1 MANWWDET
9 KPSDANSGT
18 QGSPDAWWN
27 KTEPTKVA
35 PPPEGKEVVTDFG
48 DGSYIL
54 KGEGGG
60 LTFVD
65 QVGGYTTSDIKTIT
79 EIAESKGGRQRAGDI
94 YRGEAA
100 QEIAGELGTRGA
112 SMAKGVPFVR
122 GYVDPAFGFARSVA
136 QGVSPTTAMD
146 TIREAVARREQEAP
160 NTVAASRLGT
170 GLAATI
176 ATAPSMTAKTVL
188 GRAGQ
193 AAGYG
198 GGMGILEGIFGGFGE
213 GLFSKDGDFQKAADT
228 AVRQA
233 GIGGAAG
240 LGFGIAGQPVAEGL
254 GTLYGS
260 YLREPVRKT
269 VEKIGFKGDAAKTME
284 ELLAQDAATAV
295 ESAEVA
301 GPYGNTAVLGPNVQA
316 ALDVVANSTGE
327 GARIV
332 KENIDDAVLDATRDL
347 TSTMDNVLGKPTD
360 VGEGILAQKSG
371 IMADTADARR
381 AAYEDAYSFSLDAD
395 DPANKTI
402 FELFG
407 RLDQSDIDKA
417 NRMLRLEGSD
427 LRVGRERIEAD
438 DLQDAVAR
446 SANQNA
452 TFVSNADGS
461 YTKITEPSVEAI
473 DYATRSLL
481 DKSEKLKK
489 AGEFDEARALQNLA
503 RQMRSELDKINPE
516 YATARA
522 AGKDAIDQR
531 LAADLGNDILNTRVS
546 REDVALAME
555 NVDGVALDQLKLALR
570 NRIDDIMANAKV
582 GVRDTP
588 DEIVEGIQLLKT
600 LNTRAVRDK
609 LTLALGADAANEIG
623 DQVALTLGP
632 YIQRA
637 SIALNSKTFKRG
649 QVTDRMKEIVGEP
662 LEDTIGRQGLLPTLS
677 AGVIAPLVK
686 SPSVQQR
693 IAGLGAELAPVLT
706 GRKTPADLRREA
718 ALMSQVSGYIDRANQ
733 GARTT
738 RDITANIAQGLGRQ
752 QARRE
757 EQDPATV
764 QLMRQLGLDQF
775 VNRMR

>member
-1 MANWWDET
+1 MANPPWVT
-9 KPSDANSGT
+9 KEASEGAASGSKAPPWVT
-18 QGSPDAWWN
+18 
-27 KTEPTKVA
+27 KTGYPE
-35 PPPEGKEVVTDFG
+35 PPEGYKVVTDFG
-48 DGSYIL
+48 DGSYIV
-54 KGEGGG
+54 EGANG
-60 LTFVD
+60 LNFVD
-65 QVGGYTTSDIKTIT
+65 QVSKYSTSDMNIIT
-79 EIAESKGGRQRAGDI
+79 EIAESKGGRERAGDI
-94 YRGEAA
+94 SRGEYA
-100 QEIAGELGTRGA
+100 QEVAGELGTRGA
-112 SMAKGVPFVR
+112 SMAKGIPFVR
-122 GYVDPAFGFARSVA
+122 GYVDPAFGLARSVA
-136 QGVSPTTAMD
+136 QGVPPSTAMD

-170 GLAATI
+170 GIATTV

-188 GRAGQ
+188 GRTGQ

-198 GGMGILEGIFGGFGE
+198 AGIGILEGIVGGFGE

-240 LGFGIAGQPVAEGL
+240 TVFGAAGQPAAEGV
-254 GTLYGS
+254 GALYGN
-260 YLREPVRKT
+260 YLREPVRDI

-301 GPYGNTAVLGPNVQA
+301 GPYGNTAVLGQNVQA

-327 GARIV
+327 GARIARD
-332 KENIDDAVLDATRDL
+332 NINEAVLDATRDL
-347 TSTMDNVLGKPTD
+347 SSTMDNVLGKPTP
-360 VGEGILAQKSG
+360 VGEGILTQKG
-371 IMADTADARR
+371 LIMKDTAEARR
-381 AAYEDAYSFSLDAD
+381 EAYKDAYSFNLDAD

-402 FELFG
+402 LELFA
-407 RLDQSDIDKA
+407 RLDKSDIDKA

-427 LRVGRERIEAD
+427 VQVGRERIEAD

-446 SANQNA
+446 SSNQNA
-452 TFVSNADGS
+452 TFVSNTDGS

-481 DKSEKLKK
+481 DKAESLKR
-489 AGEFDEARALQNLA
+489 AGDLDEARALQNLA
-503 RQMRSELDKINPE
+503 RQMRNELDQVNSA
-516 YATARA
+516 YAKARA

-531 LAADLGNDILNTRVS
+531 LAADLGNDILNPRVS

-555 NVDGVALDQLKLALR
+555 SVDDVARNQLKTALR
-570 NRIDDIMANAKV
+570 NKIDDIMANAKV
-582 GVRDTP
+582 GIRSTP
-588 DEIVEGIQLLKT
+588 DEIVEGIQILKT

-609 LTLALGADAANEIG
+609 LTLALGEDAANELGEQIT
-623 DQVALTLGP
+623 LTLGP

-637 SIALNSKTFKRG
+637 SIALNSKTFQRG

-662 LEDTIGRQGLLPTLS
+662 LEDTIGRQGVLNTIAS
-677 AGVIAPLVK
+677 GAIAPLVK

-693 IAGLGAELAPVLT
+693 IAGLGTELAPVLT
-706 GRKTPADLRREA
+706 GRKSPEQLRREA
-718 ALMSQVSGYIDRANQ
+718 QLMSQVSGYIDRANA
-733 GARTT
+733 GARTA
-738 RDITANIAQGLGRQ
+738 RDITANVAQGAGRQ

-757 EQDPATV
+757 EQDPVTIN
-764 QLMRQLGLDQF
+764 LMRQLGLDQF

>member
-1 MANWWDET
+1 MANNPPWVKKE
-9 KPSDANSGT
+9 KSENADA
-18 QGSPDAWWN
+18 GSKAPPWV
-27 KTEPTKVA
+27 KQQEVP
-35 PPPEGKEVVTDFG
+35 PPPEGYKVVTDFG
-48 DGSYIL
+48 DGSYIV
-54 KGEGGG
+54 EGSSG
-60 LTFVD
+60 LNFVD
-65 QVGGYTTSDIKTIT
+65 QVSGYTTPDIKIIT

-100 QEIAGELGTRGA
+100 QEIAGQLGTRGA

-122 GYVDPAFGFARSVA
+122 GYVDPVFGMARAVG
-136 QGVSPTTAMD
+136 QGMSPSTAMD

-160 NTVAASRLGT
+160 ATVAASRLGT
-170 GLAATI
+170 GIATTL

-188 GRAGQ
+188 GRTGQ

-198 GGMGILEGIFGGFGE
+198 GGMGILEGLVGGFGE
-213 GLFSKDGDFQKAADT
+213 GLFSRDGNFDKAMET
-228 AVRQA
+228 ATRQA
-233 GIGGAAG
+233 GIGGVAG
-240 LGFGIAGQPVAEGL
+240 TVFGAAGQPAAEGL
-254 GTLYGS
+254 GALYGS
-260 YLREPVRKT
+260 YLREPVRDI

-332 KENIDDAVLDATRDL
+332 KKNINDAVLDATRDL

-360 VGEGILAQKSG
+360 IGEGILSQKSR

-381 AAYEDAYSFSLDAD
+381 EAYKDAYSFNLDAD

-402 FELFG
+402 LELFG

-417 NRMLRLEGSD
+417 NRMLRIEGSD

-503 RQMRSELDKINPE
+503 RQMRSELDKVNPE

-531 LAADLGNDILNTRVS
+531 LAADLGDDILSTRVS

-555 NVDGVALDQLKLALR
+555 NVDGVALGQLKIALR

-623 DQVALTLGP
+623 NQVALTLGP

-637 SIALNSKTFKRG
+637 SIALNSKTFQRG

-662 LEDTIGRQGLLPTLS
+662 LEDTIGRQGVLNTLAS
-677 AGVIAPLVK
+677 GAIAPLVK

-693 IAGLGAELAPVLT
+693 IAGLGTELAPVLT

-718 ALMSQVSGYIDRANQ
+718 ALMSQISGYIDRANA
-733 GARTT
+733 GAQTA
-738 RDITANIAQGLGRQ
+738 RDITANVAQGAGRQ

-757 EQDPATV
+757 DQDPVTIN
-764 QLMRQLGLDQF
+764 LMRQLGLDQF

>member
-1 MANWWDET
+1 MAGPSWTT
-9 KPSDANSGT
+9 KKEGDTPASSGPS
-18 QGSPDAWWN
+18 WV
-27 KTEPTKVA
+27 TKKAVPA
-35 PPPEGKEVVTDFG
+35 PPEGASVVTDFG
-48 DGSYIL
+48 DGSYII
-54 KGEGGG
+54 EGSGG
-60 LTFVD
+60 NLSFVD
-65 QVGGYTTSDIKTIT
+65 QVSKYSTSDMNIIT

-94 YRGEAA
+94 SRGEYA
-100 QEIAGELGTRGA
+100 QEVAGTLPTRVA
-112 SMAKGVPFVR
+112 SMAKGIPFVR
-122 GYVDPAFGFARSVA
+122 GYVDPAFGMARSIG
-136 QGVSPTTAMD
+136 QGVPPSTAMD

-170 GLAATI
+170 GIATTV
-176 ATAPSMTAKTVL
+176 ATAPSMTAKTVI
-188 GRAGQ
+188 GRTGQ

-213 GLFSKDGDFQKAADT
+213 GFFSKDGDFDKAMQT
-228 AVRQA
+228 ATRQA
-233 GIGGAAG
+233 GIGGTAG
-240 LGFGIAGQPVAEGL
+240 TVFGAAGQPAAEGL
-254 GTLYGS
+254 GALYGN
-260 YLREPVRKT
+260 YLREPVRNI
-269 VEKIGFKGDAAKTME
+269 VEKIGFKGDAAKLTE
-284 ELLAQDAATAV
+284 DLLAQDAATAI

-301 GPYGNTAVLGPNVQA
+301 GPYGNTAMLGENVQGV
-316 ALDVVANSTGE
+316 LDVVANSGGE

-332 KENIDDAVLDATRDL
+332 KNNLDEAVIDATRDL
-347 TSTMDNVLGKPTD
+347 TDAMDNVLGEPTEI
-360 VGEGILAQKSG
+360 GEGLIKQKSG
-371 IMADTADARR
+371 IMAATADARR
-381 AAYEDAYSFSLDAD
+381 EAYKDAYSFNLDAD
-395 DPANKTI
+395 DPSNKTI
-402 FELFG
+402 LELFG

-452 TFVSNADGS
+452 TFISNADGS

-481 DKSEKLKK
+481 DKAENLKK
-489 AGEFDEARALQNLA
+489 AGELDEARALQNLA
-503 RQMRSELDKINPE
+503 RQMRNELDKVNPE

-555 NVDGVALDQLKLALR
+555 NVDGVALEQLKTALR
-570 NRIDDIMANAKV
+570 NRIDDIMANAKNSPSNQ
-582 GVRDTP
+582 TP
-588 DEIVEGIQLLKT
+588 QEIVEGIQLLKT
-600 LNTRAVRDK
+600 LSSRAVKDK
-609 LTLALGADAANEIG
+609 LTLALGPDAAAELGEQI
-623 DQVALTLGP
+623 ALTTGP
-632 YIQRA
+632 YMQRA
-637 SIALNSKTFKRG
+637 SVALNSKTHKRG
-649 QVTDRMKEIVGEP
+649 VVTERMKEIVGEP
-662 LEDTIGRQGLLPTLS
+662 LEDTVGRQGVLSTLAS
-677 AGVIAPLVK
+677 GAIAPLIK

-706 GRKTPADLRREA
+706 GRKTPEQLRREA
-718 ALMSQVSGYIDRANQ
+718 QLMSQVSNYIDRANA
-733 GARTT
+733 GAATA
-738 RDITANIAQGLGRQ
+738 RDITANVAQGAGRQ